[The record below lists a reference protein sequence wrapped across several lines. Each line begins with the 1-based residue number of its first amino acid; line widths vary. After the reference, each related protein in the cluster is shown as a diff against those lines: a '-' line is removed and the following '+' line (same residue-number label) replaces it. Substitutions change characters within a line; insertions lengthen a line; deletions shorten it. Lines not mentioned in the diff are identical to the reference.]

1 MNEVNPQNQDARIS
15 PEGTSL
21 PGDERHLLASSNIK
35 MIRKYVPVL
44 TKSKASCASRRLRFV
59 YLICGCLLFAISLVL
74 MVAGTIRVNQ
84 CNRDE
89 EVAWSERFIEENVD
103 QFIAT
108 NNFALEKPTKQSS
121 DRVTT
126 AADGYSRLAVDGNSE
141 TCSQTDEEISPS
153 WWVDLQAIRPIEAVI
168 IKGPNAGLQNISIS
182 IQKTEPSFADV
193 NSKSGAL
200 CYRQSEISKSIITS
214 CGQNTDGRYVVI
226 RKETNE
232 NNAQALVLCEVLVTQ
247 RV

>member
-1 MNEVNPQNQDARIS
+1 
-15 PEGTSL
+15 
-21 PGDERHLLASSNIK
+21 
-35 MIRKYVPVL
+35 
-44 TKSKASCASRRLRFV
+44 
-59 YLICGCLLFAISLVL
+59 

-84 CNRDE
+84 CNTDE

-121 DRVTT
+121 DLVTT
-126 AADGYSRLAVDGNSE
+126 GVEGYSTLAVDGNSE
-141 TCSQTDEEISPS
+141 TCSQTDKEISPS
-153 WWVDLQAIRPIEAVI
+153 WWVDLRAIRPIEAVI

-193 NSKSGAL
+193 NSKHGAL

-214 CGQNTDGRYVVI
+214 CGRNTDGRYVVI
-226 RKETNE
+226 RKETNQ
-232 NNAQALVLCEVLVTQ
+232 NNAKALVLCEVLVTQ